1 MKSLTLLV
9 CLALTGCGT
18 VFNGFASMMD
28 AGDPC
33 QSRGRANYQYPSYC
47 GASGSG
53 AVITRGYYNNRPVY
67 STRYERY

>member
-1 MKSLTLLV
+1 MKTLILAL
-9 CLALTGCGT
+9 CLASTGCAQLGDMW
-18 VFNGFASMMD
+18 FNGQ
-28 AGDPC
+28 DPC

-67 STRYERY
+67 STRYEYR